1 MESPK
6 IHRVLGYADK
16 EGIPGWWTFRLMSAT
31 PQSAWDVPQER
42 DVDNKILCFTY
53 VELEKNVTSY
63 EIFEKFSYVRVLL
76 IDGGAVKKNTW
87 PQYEKKH
94 TWYTT
99 TRNHVFQLE
108 QRSRGP

>member
-1 MESPK
+1 M
-6 IHRVLGYADK
+6 
-16 EGIPGWWTFRLMSAT
+16 
-31 PQSAWDVPQER
+31 PQER

-87 PQYEKKH
+87 PQYEKNH
-94 TWYTT
+94 IQQPGTT
-99 TRNHVFQLE
+99 FSNFSDKVAVP
-108 QRSRGP
+108 RGHENSCRFATLQ

>member
-1 MESPK
+1 ML
-6 IHRVLGYADK
+6 VYTDK
-16 EGIPGWWTFRLMSAT
+16 EYSRVVDLWIHVADAAIGLRRASKNKEMWTKHI
-31 PQSAWDVPQER
+31 V
-42 DVDNKILCFTY
+42 CFTA